1 MKKRFTVF
9 FLLFQGVASDHTTS
23 CAPFLVAGGFG
34 GSATRQIT
42 QILASAGINMGD
54 RDNQTE
60 DSLLMR
66 RCKADMPSYFFEA
79 KRPLIEASEV
89 KEWTASNI
97 LLSSVGAWNNHTK
110 TPRENGV
117 FHCLSEMITKT
128 ACAKGA
134 VFGLKEPRIMYQLPL
149 MIYGI
154 GARHYVH
161 IVRDLRTMHHFH
173 IEHFPKN
180 WIDLMGGWMAF
191 GAELQ
196 SAFDRVSQLPH
207 VSMPVLAECSTK
219 HDGLFQSHLGEGNST
234 CGFRIAF
241 LEDVRAFKCG
251 DANNCHVEDQVTH
264 RLSFAVGWNWIV
276 TALARAVALGDSGP
290 WPWLHIIRVETLWDK
305 STCPAAITD
314 LMREIGLE
322 NMASKNAKAW
332 YAHCGSSKSD
342 SPSHY
347 AAPNPEQPFGNNAAL
362 KVKTVTA
369 IARPSLTA
377 LGYIGNA
384 GPKDNHGDATWR
396 WPKLRGIIAG

>member
-1 MKKRFTVF
+1 MKWHVF
-9 FLLFQGVASDHTTS
+9 SLLFQGVASNHTTS

-34 GSATRQIT
+34 GSATRQMT

-54 RDNQTE
+54 RNHQTE

-66 RCKADMPSYFFEA
+66 RCKANVPSYFFEA

-97 LLSSVGAWNNHTK
+97 LLSSVGALNNHTK

-117 FHCLSEMITKT
+117 FDCLSEMIAKA

-134 VFGLKEPRIMYQLPL
+134 VFGLKEPRIMYHLPL

-154 GARHYVH
+154 GARHYIH

-196 SAFDRVSQLPH
+196 SALDRVSQLPH

-219 HDGLFQSHLGEGNST
+219 HDGLFQSHLGEGNSST

-251 DANNCHVEDQVTH
+251 DANDCHVEDQVTH

-290 WPWLHIIRVETLWDK
+290 WPWLHETKARTSVENVFCVVSFAEHFL
-305 STCPAAITD
+305 
-314 LMREIGLE
+314 
-322 NMASKNAKAW
+322 
-332 YAHCGSSKSD
+332 
-342 SPSHY
+342 
-347 AAPNPEQPFGNNAAL
+347 
-362 KVKTVTA
+362 VTM
-369 IARPSLTA
+369 L
-377 LGYIGNA
+377 
-384 GPKDNHGDATWR
+384 
-396 WPKLRGIIAG
+396 